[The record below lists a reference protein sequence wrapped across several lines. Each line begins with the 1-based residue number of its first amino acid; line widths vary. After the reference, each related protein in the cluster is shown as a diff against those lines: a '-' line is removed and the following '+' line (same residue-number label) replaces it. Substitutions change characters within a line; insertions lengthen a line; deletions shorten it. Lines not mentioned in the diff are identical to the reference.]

1 MNNTKNSRNVCVSQ
15 LDSVTVRFAGDSG
28 DGIQL
33 VGSQFANATAIAGNE
48 LSTLPDYPAEIRS
61 PAGTLSGVSGYQ
73 ISFGDESVLT
83 PGNKPDV
90 LMAMNPAALAVNLK
104 NMDKGS
110 VIITNSDAFTPVGLE
125 KAGYK
130 SNPLEDNSLANYRVI
145 GVPVNTLAAAVL
157 KDSTLTPAQV
167 LKCKNFYLLGILYW
181 MYGLPMEAT
190 KAWIKTKFGKKSP
203 ELAAANAL
211 VLEAGYDYAETTEI
225 FDARFQLKKSPV
237 AKGKYRNLTG
247 NEAAAYA
254 LITAAKLLK
263 KKLFYGSYPITPATE
278 ILQTLAKHRAQDV
291 VVFQAEDEIA
301 AICSSIGAAFAGELS
316 ATGTSGPGL
325 SLKSEALG
333 LAVIAE
339 LPLVVVNVQR
349 GGPSTGLPTKTEQSD
364 LLQAVYGRHGESPL
378 VVLAATSP
386 ADCFDTT
393 LEAARIAVKYMTP
406 VVVLTNAYLSNGS
419 EPFRIPKLSELPKFE
434 VSPLPKPENYKCFMR
449 DPETL
454 ARPWTYPGLAGY
466 QYRAGGLEK
475 QDVEGNISYDP
486 LNHEV
491 MTKLRADKIARV
503 VKEIPVTKINGPA
516 EGDLLVVGW
525 GSTYGAITTAVSEAR
540 KAGVKVSSIHV
551 KNIFPM
557 PPDLGTIMRR
567 FRKVLVPE
575 ENSGQFRMML
585 RSAHMLE
592 PLGLNKVQ
600 GQPLNSDE
608 VLCKI
613 QEILRGN

>member
-1 MNNTKNSRNVCVSQ
+1 MNKTKNGRKVNVNQ
-15 LDSVTVRFAGDSG
+15 LNSVTVRFAGDSG

-33 VGSQFANATAIAGNE
+33 VGSQFANATAIAGND
-48 LSTLPDYPAEIRS
+48 LSTLPDYPAEIRA
-61 PAGTLSGVSGYQ
+61 PAGSLAGVSGFQ

-110 VIITNSDAFTPVGLE
+110 VIITNSDAFTPAALE
-125 KAGYK
+125 KAGYA
-130 SNPLEDNSLANYRVI
+130 SNPLEDGSLANYRVI
-145 GVPVNTLAAAVL
+145 GVPVNTLTEGVL
-157 KDSTLTPAQV
+157 KDSTLTRPQV
-167 LKCKNFYLLGILYW
+167 LKCNNFYLLGILYW
-181 MYGLPMEAT
+181 MYGLPLET
-190 KAWIKTKFGKKSP
+190 TQAWIQTKFKKSP
-203 ELAAANAL
+203 ELAAANDKAL
-211 VLEAGYDYAETTEI
+211 MAGYDYAETTEI

-237 AKGKYRNLTG
+237 APGKYRNLTG

-263 KKLFYGSYPITPATE
+263 KKLFYGSYPITPASE
-278 ILQTLAKHRAQDV
+278 ILQTLSRHRAGDV

-301 AICSSIGAAFAGELS
+301 AICAAIGGAFAGELA

-325 SLKSEALG
+325 SLKTEALG

-364 LLQAVYGRHGESPL
+364 LLQAVYGRHGECPL
-378 VVLAATSP
+378 VVLAASSP

-406 VVVLTNAYLSNGS
+406 VIVLTNAYLSNGS
-419 EPFRIPKLSELPKFE
+419 EPFRIPRLSELPKFE
-434 VSPLPKPENYKCFMR
+434 ISPLPKQADYKPMMR

-454 ARPWTYPGLAGY
+454 ARPWTWPGLAGY
-466 QYRAGGLEK
+466 EYRAGGLEK
-475 QDVEGNISYDP
+475 ADVTGGISYDP
-486 LNHEV
+486 ENHEV
-491 MTKLRADKIARV
+491 MTNLRADKVARV
-503 VKEIPVTKINGPA
+503 VKEIPPTKIYGQA
-516 EGDLLVVGW
+516 EGNLLVVGW
-525 GSTYGAITTAVSEAR
+525 GSTYGAITTAVNEAR
-540 KAGVKVSSIHV
+540 KAGLSVSSIHIRH
-551 KNIFPM
+551 IFPM
-557 PPDLGTIMRR
+557 PSDLGAIMRR
-567 FRKVLVPE
+567 FRSVLVPE
-575 ENSGQFRMML
+575 ENSGQFRMLL
-585 RSAHMLE
+585 RSAYMLE

-608 VLCKI
+608 VLAKI
-613 QEILRGN
+613 QEILGGN

>member
-1 MNNTKNSRNVCVSQ
+1 MNKTTNSRKVNVSQ
-15 LDSVTVRFAGDSG
+15 LNSVTVRFAGDSG

-33 VGSQFANATAIAGNE
+33 VGSQFANATAIAGND
-48 LSTLPDYPAEIRS
+48 LSTLPDYPAEIRA
-61 PAGTLSGVSGYQ
+61 PAGSLAGVSGFQ

-104 NMDKGS
+104 NLEKGS
-110 VIITNSDAFTPVGLE
+110 VIITNSDAFTPAALE
-125 KAGYK
+125 KAGYA
-130 SNPLEDNSLANYRVI
+130 SNPLEDGSLANYRVI
-145 GVPVNTLAAAVL
+145 GVPVNALTEGAL
-157 KDSTLTPAQV
+157 KDSGLTRAQI
-167 LKCKNFYLLGILYW
+167 LKCNNFYLLGLLYW
-181 MYGLPMEAT
+181 MYGLPLET
-190 KAWIKTKFGKKSP
+190 TQAWIKTKFKKIP
-203 ELAAANAL
+203 ELAAANNK
-211 VLEAGYDYAETTEI
+211 VLMAGFDYAETTEI
-225 FDARFQLKKSPV
+225 FDARFQLRKSPV
-237 AKGKYRNLTG
+237 VPGKYRNLTG

-263 KKLFYGSYPITPATE
+263 KKLFYGSYPITPASE
-278 ILQTLAKHRAQDV
+278 ILQTLSKHRSKDV

-301 AICSSIGAAFAGELS
+301 AMCSTIGAAFGGELA

-339 LPLVVVNVQR
+339 LPMVIVNVQR

-364 LLQAVYGRHGESPL
+364 LLQAVYGRHGECPL
-378 VVLAATSP
+378 VVMAASSP
-386 ADCFDTT
+386 ADCFHTT

-406 VVVLTNAYLSNGS
+406 VIVLTNAYLSNGS
-419 EPFRIPKLSELPKFE
+419 EPFRIPKLSELPKFQI
-434 VSPLPKPENYKCFMR
+434 SPLPDPADYKPFMR

-454 ARPWTYPGLAGY
+454 ARPWTWPGLAGY
-466 QYRAGGLEK
+466 EYRAGGLEK
-475 QDVEGNISYDP
+475 LNVAGGISYDP

-491 MTKLRADKIARV
+491 MTNLRADKVARV
-503 VKEIPVTKINGPA
+503 VKEIPPTKIHGQA

-525 GSTYGAITTAVSEAR
+525 GSTYGAIKTAVNEAR
-540 KAGVKVSSIHV
+540 KAGLSVSSIHI
-551 KNIFPM
+551 KHIFPM

-575 ENSGQFRMML
+575 ENSGQLRMLL

-608 VLCKI
+608 ILAKI